1 MAIQKKETETLSTS
15 LLKLTHGKEH
25 ELLYAK
31 PIMLQ
36 CNEFGS
42 DGVSQIVKAWLLKLS
57 ESIGDNL
64 IDNKN
69 RLDTLSE
76 DLIETYYYD
85 SLEDIRECLK
95 KGRRG
100 EYGFGHHKRGYVTML
115 LLREWMGKH
124 LDQKAQI
131 REKEIEKQKVN
142 VSDVENFDAKRFY
155 EIGAKFL
162 KAQKENEKKRNS
174 FSSATYEAIK
184 HDYFKDKDEK

>member
-1 MAIQKKETETLSTS
+1 
-15 LLKLTHGKEH
+15 
-25 ELLYAK
+25 
-31 PIMLQ
+31 MLQ

-69 RLDTLSE
+69 RLETLSE

-162 KAQKENEKKRNS
+162 KAQKENEKNRNS